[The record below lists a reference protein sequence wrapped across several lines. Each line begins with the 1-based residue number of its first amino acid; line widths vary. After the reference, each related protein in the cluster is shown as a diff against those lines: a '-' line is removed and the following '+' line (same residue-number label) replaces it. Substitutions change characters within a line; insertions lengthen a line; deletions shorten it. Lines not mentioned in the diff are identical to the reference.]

1 MNFCSRFWKTSGSFR
16 FTWIVSILI
25 RLYKSGN
32 WQKLFHTTGSDCSLC
47 SISLSMVKP
56 SGDISGRTARPASL
70 ISPNRSILRHLS
82 LFSSDQLLR
91 SLRGQSFWAVTLS
104 AIFFVV
110 LSIQPKHRASSTAS
124 IYQKVVSS
132 VGLPRLTTTQHSFS
146 VLWFCISHSRS
157 STLDLISRRLCI
169 SIAT

>member
-1 MNFCSRFWKTSGSFR
+1 M
-16 FTWIVSILI
+16 VSILI

-47 SISLSMVKP
+47 NISLSMVKP
-56 SGDISGRTARPASL
+56 LGDISGRTALPASV

-82 LFSSDQLLR
+82 LLSSDQLLR
-91 SLRGQSFWAVTLS
+91 GFRGQSFWAVTS
-104 AIFFVV
+104 AAIFFVV

-124 IYQKVVSS
+124 IYQKVLSS
-132 VGLPRLTTTQHSFS
+132 VGLPRFTTTQHSFY

-157 STLDLISRRLCI
+157 SVLDLTSSKLCI
-169 SIAT
+169 SIVCCFNLHFTMLASP